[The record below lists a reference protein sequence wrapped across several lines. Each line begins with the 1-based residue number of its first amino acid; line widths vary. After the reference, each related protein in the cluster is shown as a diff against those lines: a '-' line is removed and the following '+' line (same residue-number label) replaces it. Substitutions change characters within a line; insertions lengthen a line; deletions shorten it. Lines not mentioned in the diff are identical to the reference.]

1 MILELKDTGLVNGD
15 RADVFH
21 CFWRAELWPKLT
33 SHVKRVEILE
43 EQEGW
48 QRYAMYVDVDG
59 KEYSMIT
66 QRIAVSPNS
75 ISFQQPKPAAVM
87 LAHTGVWRF
96 DEAPS
101 GTQVTV
107 VHRVHVNVDKSM
119 ELLNA
124 GSPEQA
130 REKLTA
136 NLHKNGMAMI
146 TSVDAFLKSE
156 EWKNLVPAQVG
167 R

>member
-1 MILELKDTGLVNGD
+1 MILDLTDTGLVQGS
-15 RADVFH
+15 RSDVFH

-66 QRIAVSPNS
+66 QRIAVTPNS

-87 LAHTGVWRF
+87 LGHAGIWRF

-107 VHRVHVNVDKSM
+107 IHRVHVNVEKAM
-119 ELLNA
+119 ELLDA
-124 GSPEQA
+124 KSPEQA
-130 REKLTA
+130 CEKLTG

-156 EWKNLVPAQVG
+156 EGKSLVTAQVE